1 MSYSNLL
8 EQMMQRDT
16 DAFLEFTDRYGWTLY
31 NSIRR
36 KHPNKVDADK
46 VYHETMQ
53 QLWTCLQNEQYD
65 DPMEAILCVLA
76 DQITLKREP
85 RKDLSEIFYPESNEK
100 PPVLHIRPSEQQQIS
115 GEGKRKN
122 RLVSIAGVLLL
133 FLIFTFSIW
142 IILGFLM
149 EYGFLTYVDLGYS
162 WFCRWLQQALTAFG
176 LF

>member
-115 GEGKRKN
+115 GEVKRKN
-122 RLVSIAGVLLL
+122 HLISIVGILLL

-142 IILGFLM
+142 VILGFLM
-149 EYGFLTYVDLGYS
+149 EYGVLTYIDLGYS
-162 WFCRWLQQALTAFG
+162 WFCGWLQQLLTAIG
-176 LF
+176 LL